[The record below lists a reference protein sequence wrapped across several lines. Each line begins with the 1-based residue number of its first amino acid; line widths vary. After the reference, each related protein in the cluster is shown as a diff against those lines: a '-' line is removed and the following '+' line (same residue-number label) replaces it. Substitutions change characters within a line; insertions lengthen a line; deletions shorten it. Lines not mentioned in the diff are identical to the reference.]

1 MLAAFVV
8 LALTMAVSFRTTHH
22 EDGPPVT
29 RSGWLRLHPP
39 RQARHDNELL
49 RRRMLMSIAELPPQD
64 LTQHVPQLIACLGH
78 NDRHVREL
86 ALGLLRKMP
95 ASALADRTTS
105 LVQLLAQGN
114 SDDAIRLYVLH
125 SRVELGDMPTIAAA
139 SSLVF
144 ECLSVSDPPRAP
156 EVQKAAIA
164 AMALLEPEDLAP
176 FTQATGELLVRRRD
190 VALANVAISSW
201 GMLLESEACSSRAGK
216 ASCRGVLETLR
227 KLVGS

>member
-1 MLAAFVV
+1 MQARVACMLAAFVV

-125 SRVELGDMPTIAAA
+125 SLVGECRRSPTFCREVSL
-139 SSLVF
+139 SSTLTT
-144 ECLSVSDPPRAP
+144 EC
-156 EVQKAAIA
+156 K
-164 AMALLEPEDLAP
+164 
-176 FTQATGELLVRRRD
+176 LVRARWHEHERC
-190 VALANVAISSW
+190 VCACVRACRLAR
-201 GMLLESEACSSRAGK
+201 RAGRH
-216 ASCRGVLETLR
+216 ANHCCSLLSRLR
-227 KLVGS
+227 VPLRL